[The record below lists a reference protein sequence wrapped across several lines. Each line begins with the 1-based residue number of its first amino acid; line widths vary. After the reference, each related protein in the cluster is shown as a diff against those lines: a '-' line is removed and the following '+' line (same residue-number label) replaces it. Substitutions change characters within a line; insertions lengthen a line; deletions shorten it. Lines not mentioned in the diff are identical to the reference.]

1 MSDLD
6 ERTARFAAAL
16 STLHEELDWGLLGD
30 LYCHAGGEHFF
41 PQAQREALLD
51 AGLQIAEELA
61 DAIGSL
67 PAGGP
72 SRSLYLGAAVAELA
86 PILLETLVGGREVQ
100 WRNLP
105 GPEVTELNRALEVAS
120 ERLELALP
128 RVESATDALPSRHF
142 DHLWCVSVWTDPDR
156 FPALH
161 DELYERSGDELAAG
175 GGDLSAERERALGLA
190 GELLD
195 AARAPALLC
204 TTDEELALFQSLLP
218 ARGLVLNVP
227 EGGRLTPIVGD
238 VLRICRLDAVPSD
251 ERSTDS

>member
-16 STLHEELDWGLLGD
+16 STLHEELDWDLLGD
-30 LYCHAGGEHFF
+30 IYCHEGGEHFF
-41 PQAQREALLD
+41 PPQQREALLD
-51 AGLQIAEELA
+51 AGLQIAEELS
-61 DAIGSL
+61 DAIAKL

-72 SRSLYLGAAVAELA
+72 GRSLYLGAAVAELG
-86 PILLETLVGGREVQ
+86 PILLETLIAEREVQ

-105 GPEVTELNRALEVAS
+105 GPEVAELNRALEVAS
-120 ERLELALP
+120 ERLEHALP
-128 RVESATDALPSRHF
+128 RVEIATDVLPSRHF
-142 DHLWCVSVWTDPDR
+142 DHIWCVSVWTDPDR

-161 DELYERSGDELAAG
+161 DELYERRGDELAAG

-204 TTDEELALFQSLLP
+204 TTDEELVLFQSLLAP
-218 ARGLVLNVP
+218 RGLVLNIP
-227 EGGRLTPIVGD
+227 ERGRLTPIVGD
-238 VLRICRLDAVPSD
+238 VLRICLLDAVPSKLH
-251 ERSTDS
+251 STDP

>member
-1 MSDLD
+1 MSDL
-6 ERTARFAAAL
+6 ETRTARFGAAL
-16 STLHEELDWGLLGD
+16 STVHEELDWDLLGE

-41 PQAQREALLD
+41 PEQQREALMD

-72 SRSLYLGAAVAELA
+72 GRSLYLGAAVAELA
-86 PILLETLVGGREVQ
+86 PILLEALIAEREIQ

-105 GPEVTELNRALEVAS
+105 CPEVTELNRALQVAS

-128 RVESATDALPSRHF
+128 RVETATGPFEAQHF

-161 DELYERSGDELAAG
+161 DELYERREDELAAG

-195 AARAPALLC
+195 AAHTPALLC
-204 TTDEELALFQSLLP
+204 TTDEELPLFQSLLP
-218 ARGLVLNVP
+218 PRGLVLNVP
-227 EGGRLTPIVGD
+227 ERGRLTPIVGD
-238 VLRICRLDAVPSD
+238 VLRICRLDAVPSG